1 MNDDQDKTLNTM
13 GGDEPPRKDK
23 NEAGSL
29 LLKRYRIEGLLG
41 EGGMGRV
48 YRCFDTVSGL
58 YVAVKRVP
66 DTLASN
72 PVEMKSIRDNFALIA
87 RLNHPGIANIKNLER
102 DEATGEYF
110 IIMELVEGADLKD
123 FAETM
128 KLGEIIPVVRHIAEA
143 LDYAHRERIIHRDI
157 KPRNIR
163 VDPRGNVKILDFGI
177 ASQFHESMTRIG
189 VRHMETSGTGPYMS
203 PEQWRGEDQDARSDQ
218 YSLAIMAYEMIVGRP
233 PFLASDMSV
242 LRTMVLENQIQRPK
256 EIGPEAWKA
265 FAKALSKKRED
276 RYTSCGSF
284 VADLDRGHK
293 LDGQPKGAARAAAAS
308 PARKKP
314 GKALRLAAAAGLAV
328 IVFGGL
334 MLWMTDAEKEAPVPA
349 PRGERPAPPPR
360 AETPAEPPRVEIAA
374 PPPRVE
380 KPVEPVAEIAP
391 PAPATL
397 QIMSRPENVEVYL
410 GDVLLGRTP
419 ITVTNS
425 APAQFTLK
433 RDGYRSQVVAHDFA
447 GPSDPRLVA
456 LEQQAGAVSIRTRP
470 TRAEVTLADRTLTSP
485 ALFEDIPAGEYEV
498 VITHPDREEM
508 MEVVVVEDG
517 VVTRHTFDLPEAAP
531 VAELPAIGPVVE
543 PASSV
548 DASSDL
554 PPGSRPRLIL
564 VPARYDGD
572 VEARVLR
579 DLGEQFGSDSPRG
592 LEGATLT
599 GYLLS
604 AFHNADRFDVLE
616 RVFLDEAV
624 KELQLSQTDLADP
637 ARAVKVGGLLNAQY
651 ILIPTIR
658 QVGLHKDERHID
670 AAQETMVRLQGD
682 ITIGLR
688 LVDVKTTRI
697 LNDREIT
704 ERVQRTGTLGRMDL
718 QRETDTLVRDLFQ
731 AGARRAALAVIGDY
745 YPVRIVQVTD
755 NLALI
760 DQGRG
765 VVEKG
770 DRFDILQDTDDPS
783 GEARGEIEI
792 VTVREKVA
800 EAHLLKGG
808 PVREGMICRW
818 KEPARNPLLLR

>member
-23 NEAGSL
+23 NEAGSM

-48 YRCFDTVSGL
+48 YRCFDTVSGI

-72 PVEMKSIRDNFALIA
+72 PVEMKSIRENFALIA

-110 IIMELVEGADLKD
+110 IVMELVEGTDLKD

-128 KLGEIIPVVRHIAEA
+128 KLGEIIPVVRHIADA

-163 VDPRGNVKILDFGI
+163 VDPKGNVKILDFGI

-218 YSLAIMAYEMIVGRP
+218 YSLAIMAYEMITGRP
-233 PFLASDMSV
+233 PFLASDMAV
-242 LRTMVLENQIQRPK
+242 LRTMVLENAVQRPK

-284 VADLDRGHK
+284 VADLDKGHK
-293 LDGQPKGAARAAAAS
+293 LDGQPKGAARAAAA
-308 PARKKP
+308 PAAKSP
-314 GKALRLAAAAGLAV
+314 GKALRLAAAAGVAV
-328 IVFGGL
+328 VVFGVL
-334 MLWMTDAEKEAPVPA
+334 MMWLSGTEEKTSAPHAE
-349 PRGERPAPPPR
+349 R
-360 AETPAEPPRVEIAA
+360 PAEPPRAEITA

-380 KPVEPVAEIAP
+380 QPVQPVAEIIA

-419 ITVTNS
+419 ITVTNAEP
-425 APAQFTLK
+425 APFTLR
-433 RDGYRSQVVAHDFA
+433 RDGYRSQVVTHDFA
-447 GPSDPRLVA
+447 GPSEPLLIA
-456 LEQQAGAVSIRTRP
+456 LEPQAGAVSIRTRP
-470 TRAEVTLADRTLTSP
+470 TRAEVTLADRTMTSP
-485 ALFEDIPAGEYEV
+485 ALFEHVPVGEHEV
-498 VITHPDREEM
+498 LITHPDREEM
-508 MEVVVVEDG
+508 VELVVVEDG
-517 VVTRHTFDLPEAAP
+517 VVTRHTFDLPEPAP
-531 VAELPAIGPVVE
+531 VAELPVIAPVVE
-543 PASSV
+543 PTASV
-548 DASSDL
+548 DTASDL
-554 PPGSRPRLIL
+554 PPGARPRLIL

-572 VEARVLR
+572 EEARLLQEV
-579 DLGEQFGSDSPRG
+579 GERFGLASPRG
-592 LEGATLT
+592 LESAALT

-604 AFHNADRFDVLE
+604 SFHNTDRFDVLE

-624 KELQLSQTDLADP
+624 NELKMSQTDLADP
-637 ARAVKVGGLLNAQY
+637 ARAVKVGGVLNAQY

-658 QVGLHKDERHID
+658 QVGLNKDERHID
-670 AAQETMVRLQGD
+670 AAQETMVRLHGE

-697 LNDREIT
+697 INDREVT
-704 ERVQRTGTLGRMDL
+704 ERVQRTGVVGRMDL
-718 QRETDTLVRDLFQ
+718 QREVETLMRDLFL
-731 AGARRAALAVIGDY
+731 AGARRAAIAVIGDY
-745 YPVRIVQVTD
+745 YPVRVVQVTD

-770 DRFDILQDTDDPS
+770 DRFDILRDTDDPS
-783 GEARGEIEI
+783 GETRGEIEI

-800 EAHLLKGG
+800 EARLIKGG
-808 PVREGMICRW
+808 PVQEGMICRL
-818 KEPARNPLLLR
+818 KEPVRNPLLIR